1 MNGIGISARGL
12 KKTYHLGTKE
22 VPVLRGVD
30 LDVQAGERMAIV
42 GQSGSG
48 KSTLL
53 HLLGTLD
60 RPDAGDI
67 TYDGQSILGFDS
79 TELADL
85 RNRRV
90 GFVFQ
95 FHHLLPEFSALEN
108 VMMPALIQRM
118 PKQEAR
124 PRAMA
129 LLESVGLGE
138 RVEHKPGELSGGEQQ
153 RVALARA
160 LMLGPGLLLADE
172 VTGNL
177 DTETGAGI
185 HDLLVRIN
193 EEQKI
198 TLIVVTHNPDLA
210 EKLGRVT
217 RLKAGII
224 GEER

>member
-1 MNGIGISARGL
+1 MNGIGITARAL

-22 VPVLRGVD
+22 VRVLRGVD
-30 LDVQAGERMAIV
+30 LDVKAGERMAIV

-60 RPDAGDI
+60 RPDEGDI
-67 TYDGQSILGFDS
+67 QYDGQSILGFDS

-108 VMMPALIQRM
+108 VMMPAMIQRM
-118 PKQEAR
+118 PKQESK

-129 LLESVGLGE
+129 LLDSVGLSD

-160 LMLGPGLLLADE
+160 LMLRPGLLLADE

-210 EKLGRVT
+210 GKLGRVT
-217 RLKAGII
+217 RLKEGII

>member
-1 MNGIGISARGL
+1 MNGISISARGL

-118 PKQEAR
+118 PKQEAK